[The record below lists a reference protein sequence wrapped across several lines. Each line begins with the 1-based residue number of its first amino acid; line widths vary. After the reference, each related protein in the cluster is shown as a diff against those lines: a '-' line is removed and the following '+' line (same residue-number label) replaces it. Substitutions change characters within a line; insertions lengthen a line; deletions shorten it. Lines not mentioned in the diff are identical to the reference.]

1 MEIQRICSSQYL
13 EEFICEKSL
22 SITEELYCHSSLGSD
37 ITVRTATMDLG
48 FPTFNEGAGIPGYRA
63 KWQYLTAKD
72 KMLIVTAMNSKAK
85 AVS

>member
-1 MEIQRICSSQYL
+1 
-13 EEFICEKSL
+13 
-22 SITEELYCHSSLGSD
+22 
-37 ITVRTATMDLG
+37 MDLG

-85 AVS
+85 AII